1 MDLLRRPDVRYADLL
16 ALGAGALPE
25 FGAGD
30 PTARLTD
37 LDDRLPGAV
46 RLQVE
51 VRAKYSGYI
60 ERQTQD
66 IERTR
71 RHESLRLP
79 ADLDY
84 ARLAGLSNEVKQ
96 KLAEA
101 RPGTLGQASRVP
113 GITPAAVSI
122 LLVHLKK
129 RAG

>member
-1 MDLLRRPDVRYADLL
+1 M
-16 ALGAGALPE
+16 PE

-30 PTARLTD
+30 PTARLAA
-37 LDDRLPGAV
+37 LDDRLPDAV

-71 RHESLRLP
+71 RHESMRLP
-79 ADLDY
+79 EDLDY